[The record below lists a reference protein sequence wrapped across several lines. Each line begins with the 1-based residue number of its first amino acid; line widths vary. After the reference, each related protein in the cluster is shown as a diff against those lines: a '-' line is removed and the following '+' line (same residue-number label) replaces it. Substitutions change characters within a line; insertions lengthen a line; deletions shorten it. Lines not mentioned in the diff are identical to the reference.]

1 MDLLHI
7 QTTYLHILCNKIIT
21 LQVPQISV
29 VHGVLTDDNCASHI
43 MVQFSAPVTRPYVD
57 IWPRLSLLLSL
68 YPQYLTD
75 LKPDA
80 IWDGTDILIIA
91 FPKHNCSEWNYNE
104 SYITFKQSD
113 GKH

>member
-1 MDLLHI
+1 
-7 QTTYLHILCNKIIT
+7 
-21 LQVPQISV
+21 
-29 VHGVLTDDNCASHI
+29 

-57 IWPRLSLLLSL
+57 ICPRLSLLLSL

-91 FPKHNCSEWNYNE
+91 FPNHNCSEWNYNE

-113 GKH
+113 GKHS